1 MNIRLKLYLIKSQQ
15 KGLPVKLPED
25 LLLSTIKQGLRW
37 TGGRLR

>member
-25 LLLSTIKQGLRW
+25 LFAVNY
-37 TGGRLR
+37 